1 MSVADVQV
9 KRSLY
14 QELGGAP
21 AISAV
26 VDEFYARVLAD
37 ATLAPM
43 FGGIEME
50 RLRQHQ
56 VRFFA
61 FALGG
66 PNVYRGR
73 SMREA
78 HAGMNISEAQFGA
91 VAGHLSDALAVCGV
105 SPEMI
110 ETVIGQVAQLQGDVV
125 GL

>member
-1 MSVADVQV
+1 
-9 KRSLY
+9 LY
-14 QELGGAP
+14 EELGGAP

-26 VDEFYARVLAD
+26 VDEFYERVLAD

-43 FGGIEME
+43 FAGIEMP

-66 PNVYRGR
+66 PNAYRGR

-78 HAGMNISEAQFGA
+78 HAGMNITEAQFGA
-91 VAGHLSDALAVCGV
+91 VAGHLIGALVACGV
-105 SPEMI
+105 SPELI

>member
-1 MSVADVQV
+1 
-9 KRSLY
+9 LY
-14 QELGGAP
+14 EELGGAP

-26 VDEFYARVLAD
+26 VDEFYERVLGD
-37 ATLAPM
+37 TSLAPM
-43 FGGIEME
+43 FGGVDLE
-50 RLRQHQ
+50 RLRRHQ

-78 HAGMNISEAQFGA
+78 HAGMNITEAQFGA
-91 VAGHLSDALAVCGV
+91 VAGHLTEAMAACGV
-105 SPEMI
+105 SPVLI